1 MKSFVS
7 IWQMV
12 GFVFTGVLGT
22 LLHFV
27 FEWTDGSMIAAVFS
41 AVNESIWEHIKLLI
55 YPMLL
60 FALVEYKVWGRE
72 VTCFWQVKLLGLLT
86 GIVLI
91 PGLYYTYTGI
101 LGKSADWF
109 NITIFFIVAAAVYY
123 METKLLQK
131 ESHCHISNRLVGM
144 LVILLP
150 VVFTLLTFYPPHIPL
165 FQDPVTGTY
174 GIHN

>member
-1 MKSFVS
+1 MKKS
-7 IWQMV
+7 ISTWQMV

-27 FEWTDGSMIAAVFS
+27 FDWTDGSMIAAVFS

-72 VTCFWQVKLLGLLT
+72 VTCFWQVKLFGLLA

-109 NITIFFIVAAAVYY
+109 NITIF
-123 METKLLQK
+123 LLWQRQCIIWK
-131 ESHCHISNRLVGM
+131 QNYFKRK
-144 LVILLP
+144 VIAIFP
-150 VVFTLLTFYPPHIPL
+150 
-165 FQDPVTGTY
+165 TGWSVCW
-174 GIHN
+174 